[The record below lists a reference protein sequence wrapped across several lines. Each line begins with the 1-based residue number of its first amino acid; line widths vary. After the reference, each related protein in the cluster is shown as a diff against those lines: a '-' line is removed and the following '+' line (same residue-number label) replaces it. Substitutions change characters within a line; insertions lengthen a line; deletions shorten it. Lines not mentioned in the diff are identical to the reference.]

1 MTADTI
7 DLAQPFI
14 PEDRQRAEMSRLV
27 GDGLLRRVTGRVLVR
42 SDVPDTL
49 ALRAR
54 AVQLALAGPGPRS
67 SDEVI
72 DRGVVGFRTAQWVHA
87 GGDCGPED
95 CGIDLVIAPGT
106 HRPRLRGA
114 VVHEHRLGP
123 RDVDTMCGVRL
134 TTPVR
139 TAADLVRTLPG
150 DQALVA
156 LDRLRITCGVRAI
169 DVVEQF
175 DRMPRCRGV
184 ARGRRLVH
192 AWATS
197 WASVALGG

>member
-1 MTADTI
+1 MTADAI

-14 PEDRQRAEMSRLV
+14 PDVRQRAEMGRLV
-27 GDGLLRRVTGRVLVR
+27 GDGLLRRVTGRILVR

-54 AVQLALAGPGPRS
+54 AVRLALTGPGHGS
-67 SDEVI
+67 SEEVI
-72 DRGVVGFRTAQWVHA
+72 DRGVVGFQTAAWIHA
-87 GGDCGPED
+87 GGDSGPENR
-95 CGIDLVIAPGT
+95 GIDLVIPPGT
-106 HRPRLRGA
+106 HRPRLREA

-123 RDVDTMCGVRL
+123 RDVETMCGVRL

-139 TAADLVRTLPG
+139 TAADLVRTLPS

-156 LDRLRITCGVRAI
+156 LDRLRSTCGVRVI

-192 AWATS
+192 AWATAL
-197 WASVALGG
+197 ASAALDG

>member
-1 MTADTI
+1 MTADAL

-14 PEDRQRAEMSRLV
+14 PEAGHRAEMGRLI

-54 AVQLALAGPGPRS
+54 AVRLALTPPERRS

-72 DRGVVGFRTAQWVHA
+72 DRGVVGFRTAAWVHA
-87 GGDCGPED
+87 GGDCGPENS
-95 CGIDLVIAPGT
+95 GIALVSAPGP

-123 RDVDTMCGVRL
+123 RDVETMCGVRL

-139 TAADLVRTLPG
+139 TAADLVRTVPG
-150 DQALVA
+150 EEALVA
-156 LDRLRITCGVRAI
+156 LDRLRITCGVRVI

-184 ARGRRLVH
+184 ARGRRLLH

-197 WASVALGG
+197 LASVSLG